1 MVPHDMVIPASLTAV
16 ALLTASLFPDPIS
29 WLLGMAA
36 LLAAFG
42 LTRLISHGRHRAT
55 RSKDGP

>member
-29 WLLGMAA
+29 WLLG
-36 LLAAFG
+36 LAAM
-42 LTRLISHGRHRAT
+42 LIAFWVTGALRHGWRRPKGET
-55 RSKDGP
+55 